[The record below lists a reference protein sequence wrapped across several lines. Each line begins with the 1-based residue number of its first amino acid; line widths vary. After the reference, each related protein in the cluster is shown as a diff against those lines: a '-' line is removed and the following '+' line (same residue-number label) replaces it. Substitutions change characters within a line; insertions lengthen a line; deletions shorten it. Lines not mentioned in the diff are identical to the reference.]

1 MTTTLSRFVLA
12 REHAR
17 STPPTGTLNIFIMMT
32 ALVFTNTATAQSQ
45 SDDPSV
51 QPATAAA
58 QSATP
63 PPAAG
68 AGENQTPFDATTA
81 NNQNPAMTLGQR
93 DENEP
98 KPWQVRIG
106 DRAAIVHSLNQMV
119 DIVVLVPDEAAF
131 IDAIS
136 MWGFKNGRWPVL
148 IEDDV
153 YTPMFIRRY
162 KPRRVLRWPASS
174 AKGRELPSGGKL
186 RSTLRQTL
194 AWIWRNPDEART
206 KTDALATGEYDNPD
220 TIYRKAGWSPP
231 GVVITSVNDPA
242 WPAALTLAAGYGQPI
257 TFLDGDFGSPD
268 DTLPTDQFIRLNTEV
283 ELLVK
288 QTGFAY
294 DQLGDEIDTIT
305 IVRNLASK
313 FHPVNINPDS
323 DEDVKTF
330 AVTDALARRVG
341 GYRWGVAGWIYGSS
355 VRSVYAAM
363 SSLFIRP
370 NTIALFDTYPDSEG
384 WSEYRLNTVPATLGP
399 LSIYSMLRDGE
410 GADID
415 DWHTVFQSGAARD
428 VLFMTSNGKPE
439 WFKLTEDTW
448 GYAQDMPIFNGPGW
462 VYCVHSWSANR
473 PGDINT
479 VAGRCLDNG
488 AIAYI
493 GAVEE
498 PFLKSFVP
506 PGQLA
511 ERLKIGAPFIVS
523 ARFEKALPWKILTIG
538 DPLQT
543 FAPKGSA
550 KIIPESFKPPWPN
563 GTVDLSILIGE
574 QGVQAK
580 ATGNWAPFFDSG
592 EKLGRDQLVLRYYR
606 KNIEPELNPDGNSD
620 EPDDSTPTNRAFITA
635 KTLHTV
641 LPTLFRAEDTTEEFI
656 AALASIPANER
667 TQRELDML
675 WEKVNPELDK
685 INAPESIEVLM
696 TALRLP
702 DQSIDAARLA
712 PAVTRVL
719 GPDRTNA
726 FLDQCLNNIGK
737 DNQRAV
743 ALINAARPTEIKN
756 KNDGDNDGD
765 NDKDAKDSG
774 G

>member
-1 MTTTLSRFVLA
+1 MINSAIQHASYRQRIITTSNRV
-12 REHAR
+12 
-17 STPPTGTLNIFIMMT
+17 TPPPTPIRRAKQVGVFGVLISSFIFTIS
-32 ALVFTNTATAQSQ
+32 ATAQSQ
-45 SDDPSV
+45 
-51 QPATAAA
+51 PAEHSY
-58 QSATP
+58 SALQAPQT
-63 PPAAG
+63 
-68 AGENQTPFDATTA
+68 GENQTPFG
-81 NNQNPAMTLGQR
+81 NQVSAPQNRTSER
-93 DENEP
+93 DQNDEDEP

-106 DRAAIVHSLNQMV
+106 DRAAIVHGLNQMV

-131 IDAIS
+131 IEAIS
-136 MWGFKNGRWPVL
+136 MWGFKDGRWPIL

-153 YTPMFIRRY
+153 FTPMFIRRY
-162 KPRRVLRWPASS
+162 KPRRVLRWPASEGHEIPFG
-174 AKGRELPSGGKL
+174 AKLQ
-186 RSTLRQTL
+186 STLKQSV
-194 AWIWRNPDEART
+194 AWIWRNPAEART
-206 KTDALATGEYDNPD
+206 QTDALATGEYDHPD
-220 TIYRKAGWSPP
+220 AIYRKAGWSPP
-231 GVVITSVNDPA
+231 GVVITSVHDPA

-257 TFLDGDFGSPD
+257 TFLNGDFGSPD
-268 DTLPTDQFIRLNTEV
+268 DTLPTDEFIRLNTEV
-283 ELLVK
+283 ESLVK

-294 DQLGDEIDTIT
+294 DQLGDEIETIT

-313 FHPVNINPDS
+313 FHPVNLNPDGDD

-341 GYRWGVAGWIYGSS
+341 GYRWGITGWMYGSS

-384 WSEYRLNTVPATLGP
+384 WSDYRLNTVPATLGP
-399 LSIYSMLRDGE
+399 LSIYSLLRDGD

-415 DWHTVFQSGAARD
+415 DWHAVFQSGADRD
-428 VLFMTSNGKPE
+428 VLFMTSSGKSE
-439 WFKLTEDTW
+439 WFKLTGDTW
-448 GYAQDMPIFNGPGW
+448 GYARDMPVFNGPGW

-473 PGDINT
+473 PDDINT
-479 VAGRCLDNG
+479 VAGRCLANG

-543 FAPKGSA
+543 FAPKGTA
-550 KIIPESFKPPWPN
+550 KLIPETFKPHWPS
-563 GTVDLSILIGE
+563 GTVDLSVLIG
-574 QGVQAK
+574 QQAVEAK
-580 ATGNWAPFFDSG
+580 TTGNWAPFFDSC
-592 EKLGRDQLVLRYYR
+592 EKLGRDQLALRYYR
-606 KNIEPELNPDGNSD
+606 EQIEPRLKADNADAAA
-620 EPDDSTPTNRAFITA
+620 EPNRSFITA
-635 KTLHTV
+635 TLHNV
-641 LPTLFRAEDTTEEFI
+641 FPTIFRSKDTTIELI
-656 AALASIPANER
+656 AALDSIPADER

-685 INAPESIEVLM
+685 ISAPESIEALM
-696 TALRLP
+696 TALRPP

-719 GPDRTNA
+719 GAERTNA
-726 FLDQCLNNIGK
+726 FLDQCLNKVGK
-737 DNQRAV
+737 DNQRAI
-743 ALINAARPTEIKN
+743 ALINAARPTASKN
-756 KNDGDNDGD
+756 KNDDDDDTNA
-765 NDKDAKDSG
+765 NDSG